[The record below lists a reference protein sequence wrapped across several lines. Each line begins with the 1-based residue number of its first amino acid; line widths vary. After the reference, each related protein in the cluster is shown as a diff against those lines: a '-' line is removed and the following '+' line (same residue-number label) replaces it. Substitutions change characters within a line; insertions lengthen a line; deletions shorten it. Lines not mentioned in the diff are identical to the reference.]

1 MFENYKAEDIQKDY
15 YKGTDYYLIG
25 NYVLRIITSGTIY
38 INNQEL
44 LWKSLKR

>member
-1 MFENYKAEDIQKDY
+1 MFENYKTDGIKTEY

-44 LWKSLKR
+44 LWRRLKR

>member
-1 MFENYKAEDIQKDY
+1 MFEDYKDNEIGKEY

-44 LWKSLKR
+44 LWTRIPR

>member
-1 MFENYKAEDIQKDY
+1 MFEDYKAQDIGDKY

-25 NYVLRIITSGTIY
+25 NYVIRVIFWDTIY

-44 LWKSLKR
+44 LWRRMPR

>member
-1 MFENYKAEDIQKDY
+1 MFRDYKTEKIEDQY

-25 NYVLRIITSGTIY
+25 NYVLRIITSGTLY

-44 LWKSLKR
+44 LWRRLPR

>member
-1 MFENYKAEDIQKDY
+1 MWDDYKTDKIEDRY

-25 NYVLRIITSGTIY
+25 NYVLRIITSGTLY

-44 LWKSLKR
+44 LWRRLAR

>member
-1 MFENYKAEDIQKDY
+1 MFENYKTEWIQKDY

-44 LWKSLKR
+44 LWTSLKR

>member
-1 MFENYKAEDIQKDY
+1 MFEDYKAQDIEDKY

-25 NYVLRIITSGTIY
+25 NYVVRVIFGDTIY

-44 LWKSLKR
+44 LWRRMPR

>member
-1 MFENYKAEDIQKDY
+1 MFKDYKTEKIEKDY

-44 LWKSLKR
+44 LWRRLHR

>member
-1 MFENYKAEDIQKDY
+1 MFENYKTDKIGQEY

-44 LWKSLKR
+44 LWRRLKR